1 MASRTDRDEAEIEA
15 SRAPLIDHLIELR
28 DRLKWAV
35 VAFFVCFVIAY
46 VFAEDIYA
54 FLVRPLAKIYEQRGV
69 ENPRMIYTAL
79 TEAFFTYLKV
89 SFYTALFVSFPVI
102 ATQLYK
108 FAAPGLYRTERR
120 AFLPFLVATP
130 VLFALGATLVYSFIF
145 PLAWSFFLSFQT
157 APVDTGLAI
166 ELEAKVNEY
175 LSLVLKLMFA
185 FGLAFQLPV
194 AITLLA
200 RAGLTTADALRRRR
214 KYAVVIAFVGAALL
228 TPPDLI
234 SQVGLGIP
242 IIVLFEISILL
253 AAAME
258 RRYAQREDEDL
269 ADGGGDDP
277 EDGPDGGGPDD
288 DIPET
293 DYHMGR

>member
-46 VFAEDIYA
+46 VFAEDIYS

-258 RRYAQREDEDL
+258 RRYARGEDEDL
-269 ADGGGDDP
+269 ADDEGDDP
-277 EDGPDGGGPDD
+277 DDGPDGGGPDD

>member
-1 MASRTDRDEAEIEA
+1 MTSRTDRDEAEIEA

-54 FLVRPLAKIYEQRGV
+54 FLVRPLAKIYEERGV

-89 SFYTALFVSFPVI
+89 SFYAALFVSFPVI

-157 APVDTGLAI
+157 VAVDTGLAI

-258 RRYAQREDEDL
+258 RRHGHGEEEDL
-269 ADGGGDDP
+269 ADDEGDDP
-277 EDGPDGGGPDD
+277 DDTPDGGGPDD

>member
-1 MASRTDRDEAEIEA
+1 MTSRTDRDEAEIEA

-35 VAFFVCFVIAY
+35 VAFFVCFVVAY
-46 VFAEDIYA
+46 IFAEDIYA
-54 FLVRPLAKIYEQRGV
+54 FLVRPLAKIYEERGV

-89 SFYTALFVSFPVI
+89 SFYAALFVSFPVI

-130 VLFALGATLVYSFIF
+130 VLFALGATLVYAFIF

-157 APVDTGLAI
+157 AGVDTGLAI

-200 RAGLTTADALRRRR
+200 RAGLTTAAALRKRR

-258 RRYAQREDEDL
+258 RRYAREHDDL
-269 ADGGGDDP
+269 P
-277 EDGPDGGGPDD
+277 EDGDDGDDAPPADGTDD

>member
-1 MASRTDRDEAEIEA
+1 MVSPAARDEAEIEA

-28 DRLKWAV
+28 DRLKWAAI
-35 VAFFVCFVIAY
+35 AFFVCFIIAY
-46 VFAEDIYA
+46 VFAEDLYG
-54 FLVRPLAKIYEQRGV
+54 FLVRPLARIYEQRGV

-89 SFYTALFVSFPVI
+89 SFYTALFVAFPVI

-108 FAAPGLYRTERR
+108 FAAPGLYRDERR
-120 AFLPFLVATP
+120 AFLPFLIATP
-130 VLFALGATLVYSFIF
+130 VLFALGATLVYAFIF
-145 PLAWSFFLSFQT
+145 PLAWSFFLSFQST
-157 APVDTGLAI
+157 GVDTGLAI

-200 RAGLTTADALRRRR
+200 RAGLTTAAALRKRR

-258 RRYAQREDEDL
+258 RRHAGEN
-269 ADGGGDDP
+269 ADGDDEGPADEAAGGTD
-277 EDGPDGGGPDD
+277 PDD
-288 DIPET
+288 LPET
-293 DYHMGR
+293 DFHLGR

>member
-1 MASRTDRDEAEIEA
+1 MASRTDRDESEIEA

-89 SFYTALFVSFPVI
+89 SFYAALFVSFPVI

-157 APVDTGLAI
+157 ASVDTGLAI

-258 RRYAQREDEDL
+258 RRHGRGEDEDL
-269 ADGGGDDP
+269 AEDEGDDP
-277 EDGPDGGGPDD
+277 DDDPDGGGPDD

>member
-1 MASRTDRDEAEIEA
+1 MVSRASRDEAEIEA
-15 SRAPLIDHLIELR
+15 SRAPLIDHLVELR
-28 DRLKWAV
+28 DRLKWAAI
-35 VAFFVCFVIAY
+35 AFFACFVVAY
-46 VFAEDIYA
+46 VFAEDLYG

-89 SFYTALFVSFPVI
+89 SFYAALFVSFPI
-102 ATQLYK
+102 LATQLYK
-108 FAAPGLYRTERR
+108 FAAPGLYRDERR

-130 VLFALGATLVYSFIF
+130 VLFALGATLVYAFIF

-157 APVDTGLAI
+157 AGADTGLAI

-200 RAGLTTADALRRRR
+200 RAGLTTAAALRKRR
-214 KYAVVIAFVGAALL
+214 KYAVVVAFVGAALL

-253 AAAME
+253 AAAVE
-258 RRYAQREDEDL
+258 RRQARRD
-269 ADGGGDDP
+269 ADDPAGGGDGP
-277 EDGPDGGGPDD
+277 EKDGPDGTDPDD
-288 DIPET
+288 LPET
-293 DYHMGR
+293 DYHMGG

>member
-1 MASRTDRDEAEIEA
+1 MTSRAENDEAEIEA

-28 DRLKWAV
+28 DRLKWAL
-35 VAFFVCFVIAY
+35 VAFFVCFIIAY
-46 VFAEDIYA
+46 VFAEDIYG
-54 FLVRPLAKIYEQRGV
+54 FLVRPLAKIYEQQGV

-89 SFYTALFVSFPVI
+89 SFYAALFVSFPVI
-102 ATQLYK
+102 SSQLYK

-120 AFLPFLVATP
+120 AFLPFLIATP
-130 VLFALGATLVYSFIF
+130 ILFGLGAALVYSFIF

-157 APVDTGLAI
+157 SGTDTGLAI

-200 RAGLTTADALRRRR
+200 RAGLTTADALRKQR
-214 KYAVVIAFVGAALL
+214 KYAVVVAFVGAAVL

-258 RRYAQREDEDL
+258 RRAKTDEVDLDDEDE
-269 ADGGGDDP
+269 ADTGGD
-277 EDGPDGGGPDD
+277 EIDD
-288 DIPET
+288 DLPET
-293 DYHMGR
+293 DYHMDR

>member
-1 MASRTDRDEAEIEA
+1 MTSRTDRDEAEIEA

-35 VAFFVCFVIAY
+35 IAFFVCFVIAY

-89 SFYTALFVSFPVI
+89 SFYTALFVAFPVI

-130 VLFALGATLVYSFIF
+130 VLFAVGAALVYSFIF

-157 APVDTGLAI
+157 TGIETGLAI

-242 IIVLFEISILL
+242 IIILFEISILL

-258 RRYAQREDEDL
+258 RRYARGEDEDL
-269 ADGGGDDP
+269 GDDEGDDQDDSP
-277 EDGPDGGGPDD
+277 DTDGPGG

>member
-1 MASRTDRDEAEIEA
+1 MASRTDRDESEIEA

-89 SFYTALFVSFPVI
+89 SFYAALFVSFPVI

-157 APVDTGLAI
+157 ASVDTGLAI

-258 RRYAQREDEDL
+258 RRHGHGEDEDL
-269 ADGGGDDP
+269 AEDEGDDP
-277 EDGPDGGGPDD
+277 DDDPDGGGPDD

>member
-1 MASRTDRDEAEIEA
+1 MASRTDRDESEIEA

-46 VFAEDIYA
+46 IFAEDIYA

-89 SFYTALFVSFPVI
+89 SFYAALFVSFPVI

-157 APVDTGLAI
+157 ASVDTGLAI

-258 RRYAQREDEDL
+258 RRYGHGEDEDL
-269 ADGGGDDP
+269 AEDEGDDP
-277 EDGPDGGGPDD
+277 DDDPDGGGPDD